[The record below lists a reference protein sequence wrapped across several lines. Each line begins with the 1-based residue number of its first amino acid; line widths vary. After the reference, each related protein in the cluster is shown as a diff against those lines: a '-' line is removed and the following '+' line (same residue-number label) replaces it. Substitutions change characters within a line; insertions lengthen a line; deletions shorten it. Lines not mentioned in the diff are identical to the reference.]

1 MRKFAA
7 VFTAL
12 AIIFA
17 LCSCSAEEQ
26 EKERDCGVYITVEA
40 DDVYTV
46 SYGTDEDSGSVTNA
60 DESEPLPVGDVIHFD
75 FAGEAA
81 EKDADCV
88 IDYSICVYDKDMEVL
103 ATASFSDN
111 FGNMAKIEI
120 VVTED
125 HHILHS
131 GESISCGGDLIVD
144 IASSAPETGISL
156 ETPTVS
162 LADREDA
169 ETAINAAIAELNTA
183 FVGSEKDAYKTAY
196 DTNYAAAEAGATKS
210 DFSMSRTVRAMRGD
224 SVLLSFRMVDRA
236 SLATESVLKIFGVTY
251 DTETGSEV
259 KFSDLS
265 DDVEGLRS
273 FCAEYVLIAT
283 TEEARF
289 KNENMVFN
297 TGYTDTLSS
306 LVSDGHWY
314 FSDEGMVIAANPG
327 EIAPVSS
334 GHIEFV
340 IPYSELEG
348 KLSDRF
354 MPLEHDGEYGSVSAV
369 ANAQDGA
376 FVTVGEALDES
387 ALSLTVVGNVYD
399 LSVYTAKY
407 NSASGT
413 YTLLSQL
420 RYCSDISR
428 GGAFPL
434 NVELDSSPN
443 VYVGYS
449 TADGVRHNRLI
460 SMGSNGL
467 PVLIDPDGDDM
478 GLLINSGYVCDLVA
492 DGKNASVEFESGKLT
507 VSSGDDVFEIE
518 TPVVIDAT
526 LMLYDIDGDCEFEI
540 FIFGGDNTGK
550 PTSCG
555 YKLDGELYE
564 ILNASGAI
572 YRFNGNRVTVGNNFE
587 FAGTLPLI
595 LNYGCSYAEDGTLS
609 LVAASS
615 SYAFDGETK
624 LTLKTD
630 LTVGGVLSKAG
641 TELTLKST
649 DAESFIDCVNADGSS
664 FRLNISKADDG
675 SWMIGDILV
684 STLF

>member
-1 MRKFAA
+1 MRKFTA
-7 VFTAL
+7 VLTAL

-26 EKERDCGVYITVEA
+26 EKERDCGVYITVKA

-46 SYGTDEDSGSVTNA
+46 SYGTDDDSGSVTNA
-60 DESEPLPVGDVIHFD
+60 DESEPLPVGDVVHFD
-75 FAGEAA
+75 FAGDAA

-103 ATASFSDN
+103 AVASFSDN
-111 FGNMAKIEI
+111 FGNMAKIEL

-131 GESISCGGDLIVD
+131 GESVSCGGDLIVD
-144 IASSAPETGISL
+144 ISSSAPETGVSL

-169 ETAINAAIAELNTA
+169 EAVINGSISELNAA
-183 FVGSEKDAYKTAY
+183 FVGSEKEAYKTAY

-251 DTETGSEV
+251 DTETGNEV

-265 DDVEGLRS
+265 DDAEGLRS

-289 KNENMVFN
+289 KDENMVFN

-314 FSDEGMVIAANPG
+314 LSDEGMVIAANPG
-327 EIAPVSS
+327 EIAPESS

-340 IPYSELEG
+340 IPYSELDG

-354 MPLEHDGEYGSVSAV
+354 MPLERDGEYGSVSAV
-369 ANAQDGA
+369 TDAQDGA

-387 ALSLTVVGNVYD
+387 TLSLTVVGNVYD

-407 NSASGT
+407 SASGS
-413 YTLLSQL
+413 YTLVSQL
-420 RYCSDISR
+420 RYCSDICR

-434 NVELDSSPN
+434 NVELGSSPN

-460 SMGSNGL
+460 AMGSNDL
-467 PVLIDPDGDDM
+467 PIVIDPDGNDM
-478 GLLINSGYVCDLVA
+478 GLIINSGYVCDLTA
-492 DGKNASVEFESGKLT
+492 DGKTASVDFKSGKLT
-507 VSSGDDVFEIE
+507 VSSGDDVFEVE

-540 FIFGGDNTGK
+540 FIFGGDNSGK
-550 PTSCG
+550 PSSCG
-555 YKLDGELYE
+555 YKLNGELHE
-564 ILNASGAI
+564 ILNASGSI
-572 YRFNGNRVTVGNNFE
+572 CRFNGNRATVYNNFE
-587 FAGTLPLI
+587 FVDTLPLI

-609 LVAASS
+609 LIAASN

-641 TELTLKST
+641 TELTLVST

-675 SWMIGDILV
+675 TWMIGDILV